1 VRASFMDDPK
11 LGPRL
16 FDLLDEVFPGLRR
29 AKEEG
34 ARLGASWESVSTP
47 FVLEEGD
54 GVVAHVG
61 LIGLPLVVMG
71 RFCTVGSVHAVATR
85 ADRRRQGL
93 CRRLMEE
100 MLAYAEGRYETLVLT
115 TEHPE
120 YYTPFGFRVLQEH
133 RFTVRPRPRPRRD
146 GLRVLDLAQSS
157 DVALLNRILD
167 ERSPVSKVVGVGREK
182 AVFFVN
188 EGRRPLHYAPDLDA
202 LLCLKREGGTVELF
216 DVVAPEMP
224 GLEEVLDRA
233 APPVEHVVL
242 HFSPDKLG
250 AEAVAEPHRLDHDG
264 ESYLMARG
272 PFAAEGRPF
281 TLPRSART

>member
-1 VRASFMDDPK
+1 MRASFTEDHN
-11 LGPRL
+11 LGQRL
-16 FDLLDEVFPGLRR
+16 FDLLDEVFPGLRA

-47 FVLEEGD
+47 FVLEEKGR
-54 GVVAHVG
+54 VVAHVG

-71 RFCTVGSVHAVATR
+71 RPTTVGSVHAVATR
-85 ADRRRQGL
+85 ADRRRRGL

-133 RFTVRPRPRPRRD
+133 RFTVRPRPRPRCD
-146 GLRVLDLAQSS
+146 GLRVLDLAQAS
-157 DVALLNRILD
+157 DVALLNRLLD
-167 ERSPVSKVVGVGREK
+167 GRSPVSEVVCVGREK
-182 AVFFVN
+182 AVFCVN
-188 EGRRPLHYAPDLDA
+188 EGRRPLHYIRGLDA
-202 LLCLKREGGTVELF
+202 LLCMKREGATLELF
-216 DVVAPEMP
+216 DVVAPDVP
-224 GLEEVLDRA
+224 DLEEILARVV
-233 APPVEHVVL
+233 PPVERVIL
-242 HFSPDKLG
+242 NFSPDKLS
-250 AEAVAEPHRLDHDG
+250 AEAAAEPHRLDHDG